1 MKYFIVIILLVC
13 SQAFSQTEAPVD
25 PTTSDSLEEDI
36 VGTITPPTQEHT
48 KVAPPKA
55 EPSKKSLKNQLKK
68 KPKTKKQKEKHKDK
82 KNKKNK
88 KNKKHKSKDTA
99 K

>member
-1 MKYFIVIILLVC
+1 MKYFMIIMLLVC
-13 SQAFSQTEAPVD
+13 SQAFAQSEMPTD
-25 PTTSDSLEEDI
+25 PTTSDSLEADMQ
-36 VGTITPPTQEHT
+36 GTLTPPTQEQK
-48 KVAPPKA
+48 KVVSPKA

-88 KNKKHKSKDTA
+88 KNKKHKSRNTTK
-99 K
+99 

>member
-1 MKYFIVIILLVC
+1 MKYFMIIMFLVC
-13 SQAFSQTEAPVD
+13 SQAFSQTDIPVD

-36 VGTITPPTQEHT
+36 VGTITPPTQEH
-48 KVAPPKA
+48 KRVVPPKA
-55 EPSKKSLKNQLKK
+55 ASSKKSLKNQLKK

-88 KNKKHKSKDTA
+88 KNKKHKNK
-99 K
+99 